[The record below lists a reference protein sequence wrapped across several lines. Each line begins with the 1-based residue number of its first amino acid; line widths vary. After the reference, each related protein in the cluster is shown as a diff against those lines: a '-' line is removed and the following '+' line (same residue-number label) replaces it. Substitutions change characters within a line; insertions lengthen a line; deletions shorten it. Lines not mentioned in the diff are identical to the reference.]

1 MAVVK
6 ELKNPEDV
14 YKYGAHQAVKT
25 IERMLEKRKIVT
37 LYNGAPH
44 KITAFHFNNLVKYYG
59 IKENEQF
66 CWKYTAY
73 KYSLQALEFL
83 VDEISKDPN
92 NIFDS
97 IKKDNPR
104 GKGMLSD

>member
-1 MAVVK
+1 MR
-6 ELKNPEDV
+6 EGGNN
-14 YKYGAHQAVKT
+14 
-25 IERMLEKRKIVT
+25 ER
-37 LYNGAPH
+37 H

-66 CWKYTAY
+66 CWKYTAGNATTYY

>member
-1 MAVVK
+1 MSDIKQSDNAEKLYDMLIDKSKESFMMAI
-6 ELKNPEDV
+6 EV
-14 YKYGAHQAVKT
+14 YNKPTY
-25 IERMLEKRKIVT
+25 
-37 LYNGAPH
+37 
-44 KITAFHFNNLVKYYG
+44 
-59 IKENEQF
+59 
-66 CWKYTAY
+66 Y